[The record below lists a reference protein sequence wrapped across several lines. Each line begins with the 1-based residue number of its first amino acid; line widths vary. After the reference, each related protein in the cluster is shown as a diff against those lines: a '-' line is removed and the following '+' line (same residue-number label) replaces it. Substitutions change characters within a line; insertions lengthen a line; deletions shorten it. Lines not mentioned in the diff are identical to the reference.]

1 LKFRKIHRTNRRQ
14 RNKEPRIVTVQ
25 ENDEKAH
32 GLDQGRNVE
41 TLFGTDGIRGRA
53 YEAPLDENTVRRLGV
68 ALAEDLALQCPQP
81 RILLAGDTRASTTD
95 LARWLAS
102 SFQAAGGKVTWAGVL
117 PTPAVSHLLR
127 QDECAAGVVISASH
141 NPADDNGIKI
151 LGPGGEKLADEIE
164 RHIESR
170 IEEVTPVEG
179 PDLPTVDRSLGD
191 HYVDLLAASHT
202 TEQPL
207 TGLHIV
213 ADAANGAGSAF
224 AGLLLERLGA
234 RVSTIA
240 SEPDGYNINAGCG
253 ATAPQRLADTVVER
267 GADGGLALDGDADR
281 VLLVDEKGSVL
292 DGDDILL
299 AWARKLQDDGSLPGN
314 RIVATVMSNFGLEQ
328 ALHTHGM
335 GVIRCS
341 VGDREV
347 WMTMK
352 EHGAALG
359 GEQSGHVICS
369 HYGVS
374 GDGLLTG
381 THLLAIAMER
391 GVPISGLS
399 NIVRLPQV
407 LLNVPVSRQLPFEDL
422 PRVSTELAEANR
434 RLDQRGRVLLRYS
447 GTERLARV
455 MVEGDDADE
464 IKELADRIAE
474 AIRAE
479 LS

>member
-1 LKFRKIHRTNRRQ
+1 
-14 RNKEPRIVTVQ
+14 
-25 ENDEKAH
+25 
-32 GLDQGRNVE
+32 VE

-53 YEAPLDENTVRRLGV
+53 YEPPLNEEIVRRLGV
-68 ALAEDLALQCPQP
+68 ALAEDLAIQCPEP

-102 SFQAAGGKVTWAGVL
+102 SFQATGGRVTWAGVL
-117 PTPAVSHLLR
+117 PTPAVSHLLG

-141 NPADDNGIKI
+141 NPSEDNGIKI

-170 IEEVTPVEG
+170 IEDVTPVEG
-179 PDLPTVDRSLGD
+179 PGLPAIDSVLGD
-191 HYVDLLAASHT
+191 HYLDFLAASHAN
-202 TEQPL
+202 EQPL
-207 TGLHIV
+207 AGLHV
-213 ADAANGAGSAF
+213 VVDSANGAASSF
-224 AGLLLERLGA
+224 AGPLLERLGA

-240 SEPDGYNINAGCG
+240 SEPDGHNINADCG
-253 ATAPQRLADTVVER
+253 ATSPQRLAETVLER

-281 VLLVDEKGSVL
+281 ALLVDEAGSVL

-299 AWARKLQDDGSLPGN
+299 AWARKLQNDGSLPGG
-314 RIVATVMSNFGLEQ
+314 RVVATVMSNFGLEQ
-328 ALHTHGM
+328 ALLNGGM

-347 WMTMK
+347 WTAMK
-352 EHGAALG
+352 KHGAALG
-359 GEQSGHVICS
+359 GEQSGHIICS
-369 HYGVS
+369 HHGVS

-381 THLLAIAMER
+381 THLLAIAADR
-391 GVPISGLS
+391 GAPISDLS
-399 NIVRLPQV
+399 DIVRLPQV
-407 LLNVPVSRQLPFEDL
+407 LLNVPVSRKLPFEEL
-422 PRVSTELAEANR
+422 PRVSAELAETNR

-455 MVEGDDADE
+455 MIEGEDADE
-464 IKELADRIAE
+464 IHVLAEGIAE
-474 AIRAE
+474 AIRSE

>member
-1 LKFRKIHRTNRRQ
+1 LEPSTNV
-14 RNKEPRIVTVQ
+14 K
-25 ENDEKAH
+25 
-32 GLDQGRNVE
+32 

-53 YEAPLDENTVRRLGV
+53 YESPLDEDTVRRLGV
-68 ALAEDLALQCPQP
+68 ALAEDLALQCPEP
-81 RILLAGDTRASTTD
+81 RILLAGDTRASTND

-102 SFQAAGGKVTWAGVL
+102 SFQAGGGSVIWAGVL

-127 QDECAAGVVISASH
+127 HNDCAAGVVISASH
-141 NPADDNGIKI
+141 NPAEDNGIKI

-170 IEEVTPVEG
+170 IEEVTPVAG
-179 PDLPTVDRSLGD
+179 PDLPAIDSSLGD
-191 HYVDLLAASHT
+191 RYLELLAESHA
-202 TEQPL
+202 TENPL
-207 TGLHIV
+207 AGLHIV
-213 ADAANGAGSAF
+213 VDAANGSGSGF
-224 AGLLLERLGA
+224 AGHLLERLGA
-234 RVSTIA
+234 RVTTIA
-240 SEPDGYNINAGCG
+240 SEPDGHNINADCG
-253 ATAPQRLADTVVER
+253 ATAPQMLAEMVLEY

-281 VLLVDEKGSVL
+281 VLLVDEKGSIL

-299 AWARKLQDDGSLPGN
+299 AWAHKLKNDGDLPGG
-314 RIVATVMSNFGLEQ
+314 RVVATVMSNFGLER
-328 ALHTHGM
+328 ALHDNGM
-335 GVIRCS
+335 GLIRCS

-359 GEQSGHVICS
+359 GEQSGHIICS

-381 THLLAIAMER
+381 THLLAIASER
-391 GVPISGLS
+391 GVPVSGLS
-399 NIVRLPQV
+399 DLSRLPQV
-407 LLNVPVSRQLPFEDL
+407 LINIPVSNKLPFEEL
-422 PRVSTELAEANR
+422 PRVSAELAEANR

-455 MVEGDDADE
+455 MIEGEDADE
-464 IKELADRIAE
+464 IQALADSIAD
-474 AIRAE
+474 AIRTE

>member
-1 LKFRKIHRTNRRQ
+1 M
-14 RNKEPRIVTVQ
+14 
-25 ENDEKAH
+25 
-32 GLDQGRNVE
+32 E

-53 YEAPLDENTVRRLGV
+53 YEPPLDEDTVRRLGV
-68 ALAEDLALQCPQP
+68 ALAEDLALQCPEP

-102 SFQAAGGKVTWAGVL
+102 SFQAAGGTVTWAGVL
-117 PTPAVSHLLR
+117 PTPAVSHLVRL
-127 QDECAAGVVISASH
+127 DECAAGVVISASH
-141 NPADDNGIKI
+141 NPAEDNGIKI
-151 LGPGGEKLADEIE
+151 LGSGGEKLADEIE

-170 IEEVTPVEG
+170 IEDVTPVVG
-179 PDLPTVDRSLGD
+179 PDLPAVDSSLGD
-191 HYVDLLAASHT
+191 HYLDLLVASHA

-207 TGLHIV
+207 AGLHIV
-213 ADAANGAGSAF
+213 VDSANGAGSAF
-224 AGLLLERLGA
+224 AGPLLDRLGA

-240 SEPDGYNINAGCG
+240 SEPDGHNINADCG
-253 ATAPQRLADTVVER
+253 ATAPQRLADTVLER

-281 VLLVDEKGSVL
+281 AVLVDEAGSVL

-299 AWARKLQDDGSLPGN
+299 TWARKLQNDGSLSGD
-314 RIVATVMSNFGLEQ
+314 RVVATVMSNFGLEQ
-328 ALHTHGM
+328 ALRNDGM

-352 EHGAALG
+352 EHGATLG
-359 GEQSGHVICS
+359 GEQSGHIICS

-381 THLLAIAMER
+381 THLLAIAADR

-399 NIVRLPQV
+399 DIVRLPQV
-407 LLNVPVSRQLPFEDL
+407 LLNVPVSRKPPFEEL
-422 PRVSTELAEANR
+422 PRVAAELAEANR

-455 MVEGDDADE
+455 MIEGEDGDE
-464 IKELADRIAE
+464 IEALANSIAD
-474 AIRAE
+474 AIRSE
-479 LS
+479 LG

>member
-1 LKFRKIHRTNRRQ
+1 L
-14 RNKEPRIVTVQ
+14 
-25 ENDEKAH
+25 
-32 GLDQGRNVE
+32 E

-53 YEAPLDENTVRRLGV
+53 YEPPLDEETVRRLGV
-68 ALAEDLALQCPQP
+68 ALAEDLALQCPEP

-102 SFQAAGGKVTWAGVL
+102 SFQAAGGAVRWAGVL

-141 NPADDNGIKI
+141 NPAEDNGIKI

-170 IEEVTPVEG
+170 IEDVTPVEG
-179 PDLPTVDRSLGD
+179 PDLPAVDSTLGD
-191 HYVDLLAASHT
+191 NYLDLLVASHAN
-202 TEQPL
+202 EQPL
-207 TGLHIV
+207 AGLHIV
-213 ADAANGAGSAF
+213 VDAANGAGSAF
-224 AGLLLERLGA
+224 AGPLFDRLGA

-240 SEPDGYNINAGCG
+240 SEPDGCNINADCG
-253 ATAPQRLADTVVER
+253 ATAPRRLAETVVER

-281 VLLVDEKGSVL
+281 ALLVDEAGSVL

-299 AWARKLQDDGSLPGN
+299 AWARKLKNDGSLPGD
-314 RIVATVMSNFGLEQ
+314 RVVATVMSNFGLEQ
-328 ALHTHGM
+328 TLLNDGM

-359 GEQSGHVICS
+359 GEQSGHIICS

-381 THLLAIAMER
+381 THLLAIAADR
-391 GVPISGLS
+391 GVPISDLS
-399 NIVRLPQV
+399 DIVRLPQV
-407 LLNVPVSRQLPFEDL
+407 LLNVPVSRKLPFEEL
-422 PRVSTELAEANR
+422 PRVSAELAEANR

-455 MVEGDDADE
+455 MIEGEDGNE
-464 IKELADRIAE
+464 IQELAERIAG
-474 AIRAE
+474 ALRSE
-479 LS
+479 LG

>member
-1 LKFRKIHRTNRRQ
+1 M
-14 RNKEPRIVTVQ
+14 
-25 ENDEKAH
+25 
-32 GLDQGRNVE
+32 E

-53 YEAPLDENTVRRLGV
+53 YEPPLDEDTVRRLGV
-68 ALAEDLALQCPQP
+68 ALAEDLALQCPEP

-95 LARWLAS
+95 LAQWLGS
-102 SFQAAGGKVTWAGVL
+102 SFQAAGGEVTWAGVL

-127 QDECAAGVVISASH
+127 KDDCAAGVVISASH

-151 LGPGGEKLADEIE
+151 LGSGGEKLADEIE

-170 IEEVTPVEG
+170 IEEVTPMPG
-179 PDLPTVDRSLGD
+179 PDLPKADRSLGE
-191 HYVDLLAASHT
+191 HYLDLLAASHST
-202 TEQPL
+202 AEPL
-207 TGLHIV
+207 AGLHVVI
-213 ADAANGAGSAF
+213 DAANGAGSGF
-224 AGLLLERLGA
+224 AGQIFKRLGA
-234 RVSTIA
+234 RITTIA
-240 SEPDGYNINAGCG
+240 SKPDGHNINDDCG
-253 ATAPQRLADTVVER
+253 ATAPQRLADKVVEC

-281 VLLVDEKGSVL
+281 ALLVDENGSVL

-299 AWARKLQDDGSLPGN
+299 AWARKLKDDGNLPG
-314 RIVATVMSNFGLEQ
+314 RRVVATVMSNFGLER
-328 ALHTHGM
+328 ALQHGKM
-335 GVIRCS
+335 DVIRCA

-381 THLLAIAMER
+381 THLLAIAAER
-391 GVPISGLS
+391 EIPVSDLS
-399 NIVRLPQV
+399 DLVRLPQV
-407 LLNVPVSRQLPFEDL
+407 LINVPVSRRSPFDELPQ
-422 PRVSTELAEANR
+422 VSRELAESNR

-455 MVEGDDADE
+455 MVEGEDAVE
-464 IKELADRIAE
+464 IEELAQRLAN
-474 AIRAE
+474 AIREE
-479 LS
+479 LT

>member
-1 LKFRKIHRTNRRQ
+1 MCREQNTL
-14 RNKEPRIVTVQ
+14 
-25 ENDEKAH
+25 
-32 GLDQGRNVE
+32 E

-53 YEAPLDENTVRRLGV
+53 YDAPLDEETVRRLGV
-68 ALAEDLALQCPQP
+68 ALAEDLALQCPEP

-95 LARWLAS
+95 LARWLAA
-102 SFQAAGGKVTWAGVL
+102 SFQATGGTVRWAGVL

-141 NPADDNGIKI
+141 NPAEDNGIKI
-151 LGPGGEKLADEIE
+151 LGPGGEKLADDIE
-164 RHIESR
+164 RHIEGR
-170 IEEVTPVEG
+170 IEEVMPVEG
-179 PDLPTVDRSLGD
+179 PDLPAADTSLGD
-191 HYVDLLAASHT
+191 QYLDLLVASHAS
-202 TEQPL
+202 EKPL
-207 TGLHIV
+207 AGLHIV
-213 ADAANGAGSAF
+213 VDAANGAASAF
-224 AGLLLERLGA
+224 AAPLFDRLGA

-240 SEPDGYNINAGCG
+240 CEPDGCNINAGCG
-253 ATAPQRLADTVVER
+253 ATAPQRLVAAVLER

-281 VLLVDEKGSVL
+281 ALLVDEAGSVL

-299 AWARKLQDDGSLPGN
+299 TWARKLRNDGSLPGG
-314 RIVATVMSNFGLEQ
+314 RVVATVMSNFGLER
-328 ALHTHGM
+328 ALQNEGM

-359 GEQSGHVICS
+359 GEQSGHIICS

-381 THLLAIAMER
+381 THLLAIAAER
-391 GVPISGLS
+391 GVPISDLS

-407 LLNVPVSRQLPFEDL
+407 LLNVPVSRQLPFEEL
-422 PRVSTELAEANR
+422 PRVSAELAEANR

-455 MVEGDDADE
+455 MIEGEDADE
-464 IKELADRIAE
+464 IQVLAEGIAE
-474 AIRAE
+474 AIRSE
-479 LS
+479 LG